1 MLKSQEWQCFHADQW
16 INLSWRFVE
25 TSMDKPLIMGTCIR
39 SQFITTWTGGWL
51 RLFHYESILEV
62 AGAPF

>member
-25 TSMDKPLIMGTCIR
+25 TSMDKPLIMGFDGCNLA
-39 SQFITTWTGGWL
+39 G
-51 RLFHYESILEV
+51 LEALV
-62 AGAPF
+62 SVPSSSRPGPEAG